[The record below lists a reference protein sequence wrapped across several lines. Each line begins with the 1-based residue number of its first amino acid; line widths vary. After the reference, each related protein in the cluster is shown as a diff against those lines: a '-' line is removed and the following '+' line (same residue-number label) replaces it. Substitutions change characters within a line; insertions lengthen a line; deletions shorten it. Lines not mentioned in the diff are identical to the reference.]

1 MKQGIELSGL
11 LVNVAEDV
19 PRQLEVFALLGLG
32 MVESLSSGALSSDEA
47 VTAFF
52 NAQNCLFV
60 RKQLRDKVADEVMS
74 HGVQLRDLFEALTEK
89 EAQQE
94 FQRELGTIRSL
105 CLQLL
110 DRYRAAA

>member
-1 MKQGIELSGL
+1 MNDSIQLSGL
-11 LVNVAEDV
+11 LTNASGSP

-32 MVESLSSGALSSDEA
+32 MVESLASGALSSDEA
-47 VTAFF
+47 VAVFF
-52 NAQNCLFV
+52 NAENCVFV

-74 HGVQLRDLFEALTEK
+74 HGVQLRDLFEALSEK

-94 FQRELGTIRSL
+94 FQRELAVIRSL

-110 DRYRAAA
+110 DRFRAAA